1 MAKAQLAPSLPSASV
16 CPLSHT
22 SAHLYLCLSHSLSL
36 TTEKKGLQSLSG
48 ERSLL
53 SVSAEGAGAA
63 TSSGSS
69 SVLHVRKTY
78 THVLKHTQA

>member
-36 TTEKKGLQSLSG
+36 TTEKKGFQSLSG
-48 ERSLL
+48 ERSLQ
-53 SVSAEGAGAA
+53 SVPAEGEGAA
-63 TSSGSS
+63 TSSGTS
-69 SVLHVRKTY
+69 SVLLVRKIY
-78 THVLKHTQA
+78 ILKHTQA